1 VTDVTP
7 EEPNSTGHA
16 EVDAAL
22 LTLEDLSG
30 RPVEEHVAVFV
41 AVHDQ
46 LRDVLSDPAALG

>member
-1 VTDVTP
+1 MTDVTP